1 MDIKAAFVLLIC
13 VPLIPMSIVL
23 VQKFAK
29 RLLNR
34 YWGQYTKLGD
44 NFLENLQGLTTL
56 KIYEADGHYHEKMN
70 VESENFRKITMRV
83 LTMQLNSITVMDL
96 VAYGG
101 SALGIVFALN
111 GYHSGAITMFQTL
124 FIILI
129 SAEFFIPMR
138 QLGSYFHIAMNGM
151 AASDKLFAILEKEI
165 EEKQNVEIEDCFISA
180 SNLHFGYMDQEVLHG
195 LNFKAHNGMIGFV
208 GESGSGKST
217 IASLLMGQYS
227 NYRGELKLSN
237 YEIKD
242 INIYPY
248 MTLVSLESYLFSGT
262 LKDNLSVAKDASEKE
277 MNSVLEKVGILDF
290 VHEQGGL
297 NMHILEGGKNLSG
310 GQRQRLV
317 LARALLKDSPIYIM
331 DEATSN
337 IDVESENKIMEV
349 LYELS
354 KEKLVF
360 PLTGFMICAILMGVA
375 GFLCAIFIPVLSSM
389 ALVNDP
395 LFSFHTIVILLFVC
409 ALLRGI
415 LRYAEQAC
423 NHYIAFKL
431 LARIRDQVFGA
442 LRKLCPAKLEVKD
455 KGSLI
460 SLITSDIELLEVFYA
475 HTISPICIA
484 FVTSLIC
491 VGIQVQFG
499 WIYGLYSLFVY
510 VVVGVVLPI
519 YISKQSRQIGVEY
532 RKEAANLNSYVLE
545 SMRGLKE
552 SMQYMDTD
560 RRLSGLNK
568 QTSSLAN
575 CEKELKYF
583 QAKTI
588 SLTNFCVVLL
598 SLGLCLIHIYMNSS
612 IDSMIVSGV
621 LQISSFGPVIALAN
635 LGSTL
640 SQTIGAGQRVIS
652 LLDESPMVE
661 EVENKEETDFKM
673 VDVSSVDFAYEE
685 EQILKDMNLNIRENE
700 VIGIQGK
707 SGSGKSTLLKLL
719 MRFWNVSK
727 GSILVDGLNIR
738 SLNTSNL
745 RKNEGYVTQETI
757 LFHDT
762 IENNLRVAKQNA
774 TMEEIEVACKKAN
787 IHEYIQSLPNGYKT
801 MVEELGSSLSGG
813 ERQRIGLARMFL
825 HDAKLVLLDEPTSN
839 LDSLNEGAIL
849 KSIYEER
856 KDKTIVFVSHR
867 ESTLSHCDRVI
878 HMESERVS

>member
-1 MDIKAAFVLLIC
+1 M
-13 VPLIPMSIVL
+13 
-23 VQKFAK
+23 
-29 RLLNR
+29 
-34 YWGQYTKLGD
+34 
-44 NFLENLQGLTTL
+44 
-56 KIYEADGHYHEKMN
+56 
-70 VESENFRKITMRV
+70 
-83 LTMQLNSITVMDL
+83 
-96 VAYGG
+96 
-101 SALGIVFALN
+101 
-111 GYHSGAITMFQTL
+111 
-124 FIILI
+124 
-129 SAEFFIPMR
+129 
-138 QLGSYFHIAMNGM
+138 
-151 AASDKLFAILEKEI
+151 
-165 EEKQNVEIEDCFISA
+165 
-180 SNLHFGYMDQEVLHG
+180 
-195 LNFKAHNGMIGFV
+195 
-208 GESGSGKST
+208 
-217 IASLLMGQYS
+217 
-227 NYRGELKLSN
+227 
-237 YEIKD
+237 
-242 INIYPY
+242 
-248 MTLVSLESYLFSGT
+248 
-262 LKDNLSVAKDASEKE
+262 
-277 MNSVLEKVGILDF
+277 
-290 VHEQGGL
+290 
-297 NMHILEGGKNLSG
+297 
-310 GQRQRLV
+310 
-317 LARALLKDSPIYIM
+317 
-331 DEATSN
+331 
-337 IDVESENKIMEV
+337 
-349 LYELS
+349 
-354 KEKLVF
+354 
-360 PLTGFMICAILMGVA
+360 
-375 GFLCAIFIPVLSSM
+375 
-389 ALVNDP
+389 
-395 LFSFHTIVILLFVC
+395 C

-484 FVTSLIC
+484 FITSLVC
-491 VGIQVQFG
+491 VSIQVQFG
-499 WIYGLYSLFVY
+499 WIYGLYSLFAY
-510 VVVGVVLPI
+510 IVVGVVLPVL
-519 YISKQSRQIGVEY
+519 ISKQSRQIGVEY

-552 SMQYMDTD
+552 SMQYMDTN
-560 RRLSGLNK
+560 RRLEGLNK
-568 QTSSLAN
+568 QTSSLAKR
-575 CEKELKYF
+575 EKKLKYF

-598 SLGLCLIHIYMNSS
+598 SLGLCLIHLYLNSS
-612 IDSMIVSGV
+612 MDSMIVSSV

-652 LLDESPMVE
+652 LLDETPMVE
-661 EVENKEETDFKM
+661 EVKNGKETNFKM

-685 EQILKDMNLNIRENE
+685 EQILKDMNLSIQENE

-719 MRFWNVSK
+719 MRFWDVSK
-727 GSILVDGLNIR
+727 GNILVDDLNIQ

-762 IENNLRVAKQNA
+762 IENNIRVAKENA
-774 TMEEIEVACKKAN
+774 SEEEIQSACKKAN

-839 LDSLNEGAIL
+839 LDSLNEGVIL

-856 KDKTIVFVSHR
+856 KDKTIIFVSHR
-867 ESTLSHCDRVI
+867 ESTLSHCDRII

>member
-1 MDIKAAFVLLIC
+1 MVPNMSTVQIFSRLI
-13 VPLIPMSIVL
+13 
-23 VQKFAK
+23 
-29 RLLNR
+29 
-34 YWGQYTKLGD
+34 
-44 NFLENLQGLTTL
+44 
-56 KIYEADGHYHEKMN
+56 
-70 VESENFRKITMRV
+70 
-83 LTMQLNSITVMDL
+83 
-96 VAYGG
+96 
-101 SALGIVFALN
+101 
-111 GYHSGAITMFQTL
+111 
-124 FIILI
+124 
-129 SAEFFIPMR
+129 
-138 QLGSYFHIAMNGM
+138 
-151 AASDKLFAILEKEI
+151 
-165 EEKQNVEIEDCFISA
+165 
-180 SNLHFGYMDQEVLHG
+180 
-195 LNFKAHNGMIGFV
+195 
-208 GESGSGKST
+208 
-217 IASLLMGQYS
+217 
-227 NYRGELKLSN
+227 
-237 YEIKD
+237 
-242 INIYPY
+242 
-248 MTLVSLESYLFSGT
+248 
-262 LKDNLSVAKDASEKE
+262 
-277 MNSVLEKVGILDF
+277 
-290 VHEQGGL
+290 
-297 NMHILEGGKNLSG
+297 
-310 GQRQRLV
+310 
-317 LARALLKDSPIYIM
+317 
-331 DEATSN
+331 
-337 IDVESENKIMEV
+337 
-349 LYELS
+349 
-354 KEKLVF
+354 KLVF
-360 PLTGFMICAILMGVA
+360 PLTVYMICAILMGVA

-389 ALVNDP
+389 AIVSLLGYQTLLSV
-395 LFSFHTIVILLFVC
+395 HTIIILLFVC

-431 LARIRDQVFGA
+431 LARIRDQVFGV

-475 HTISPICIA
+475 HTISPICIV

-491 VGIQVQFG
+491 VSIQVQFG
-499 WIYGLYSLFVY
+499 WIYGLYSLLAY
-510 VVVGVVLPI
+510 IAVGVVLPVF
-519 YISKQSRQIGVEY
+519 ISKQSRQIGVEY

-552 SMQYMDTD
+552 SMQYMDTEN
-560 RRLSGLNK
+560 RLLGLNER
-568 QTSSLAN
+568 TSILATR
-575 CEKELKYF
+575 EKELKHF

-598 SLGLCLIHIYMNSS
+598 SLGLCLIHLYLNSS
-612 IDSMIVSGV
+612 MDSMIVSSV

-652 LLDESPMVE
+652 LLDETPMVE
-661 EVENKEETDFKM
+661 EVKNGKETDFKM

-685 EQILKDMNLNIRENE
+685 EQILKDMNLSIQENE

-719 MRFWNVSK
+719 MRFWDVSK
-727 GSILVDGLNIR
+727 GNILVDDLNIQ

-762 IENNLRVAKQNA
+762 IENNIRVAKENA
-774 TMEEIEVACKKAN
+774 SEEEIQSACKKAN

-878 HMESERVS
+878 HMESNRVS